1 MARRIVLSLAAALAI
16 GACSDQQDSSPTA
29 PAETPSLALSK
40 KSPSYVI
47 SFSAKEAGEIRGV
60 IERAGGKVGFLSK
73 RAGLATAESADPAF
87 AGKLGTARGIR
98 AVAVDTVVQ
107 WVDPNER
114 VVQASIGSNEPS
126 FAAQWAP
133 RSIHAEEAWDAGAR
147 GTGARV
153 AVLDGGLNDTHVE
166 LNNSVDV
173 ARSRSF
179 VSGALFNQDLPCGAA
194 ACFSHATHVAGIIAA
209 EDDDD
214 TEFATRG
221 VIGVA
226 PGATII
232 GVKVLH
238 GGSGSF
244 GAVISGIVYAA
255 TPTDD
260 PEAPGGGAHIINMSL
275 GATVPSAQDIKI
287 RALKALLDQATTFAH
302 DQGVLVVAS
311 AGNGDKK
318 GRGIDHDLGQWF
330 TLPAEAD
337 HVVAV
342 SSLGPV
348 GFALGATN
356 FDRLASYSNFGR
368 SYIDLSAPGGDFVL
382 PGTALC
388 PFAGFTTV
396 PCWAFDMVLGPAS
409 LGSNTGY
416 SFVAGTSQA
425 APAVAGVAALVV
437 STKGAMDPDD
447 LFAHLVNTADDRGAP
462 GTDPAHGNGRVNA
475 FQAVQ

>member
-1 MARRIVLSLAAALAI
+1 MTRRGVLSLAAVLAM

-29 PAETPSLALSK
+29 PAETPSEAFSK
-40 KSPSYVI
+40 KTAPSYVI
-47 SFSAKEAGEIRGV
+47 SFSAKEAGDVRAV
-60 IERAGGKVGFLSK
+60 IERAGGKVGFLSR

-87 AGKLGTARGIR
+87 AGKLGIARGIR
-98 AVAVDTVVQ
+98 AVAQDTVVQ

-114 VVQASIGSNEPS
+114 VEQMSIGSDETD
-126 FAAQWAP
+126 FAVQWAP

-153 AVLDGGLNDTHVE
+153 AVLDGGLNDTHND
-166 LNNSVDV
+166 LNTSVDV
-173 ARSRSF
+173 PRSRSF
-179 VSGALFNQDLPCGAA
+179 VANSAFNQDAPCGVPV
-194 ACFSHATHVAGIIAA
+194 CFSHATHVAGIVAA
-209 EDDDD
+209 EDDNEG
-214 TEFATRG
+214 T
-221 VIGVA
+221 IGVA

-255 TPTDD
+255 TPTDA
-260 PEAPGGGAHIINMSL
+260 EEPGAGAHIINMSL
-275 GATVPSAQDIKI
+275 GATFPSERDIKI
-287 RALKALLDQATTFAH
+287 RLLKAALDQATTFAH
-302 DQGVLVVAS
+302 DQGVLVVAA

-318 GRGIDHDLGQWF
+318 GRGIDLDLGRWF
-330 TLPAEAD
+330 VLPAGAD

-368 SYIDLSAPGGDFVL
+368 SFIDLSGPGGDFVL
-382 PGTALC
+382 PGDAECTVGAL
-388 PFAGFTTV
+388 TRL
-396 PCWAFDMVLGPAS
+396 CWVFDMVRGPAT

-416 SFVAGTSQA
+416 AFVAGTSQA
-425 APAVAGVAALVV
+425 APAVSGVAALVIG
-437 STKGAMDPDD
+437 TKGPMDPDD
-447 LFAHLVNTADDRGAP
+447 LFAHLVNTADDLGAP
-462 GTDPAHGNGRVNA
+462 GIDPAHGNGRVNA

>member
-1 MARRIVLSLAAALAI
+1 MTRRGVLSLAAVLAI
-16 GACSDQQDSSPTA
+16 VACSDQQDPSPTA
-29 PAETPSLALSK
+29 PAENPSVAISK
-40 KSPSYVI
+40 KVPSYVI
-47 SFSAKEAGEIRGV
+47 SFSAKEAGNVRAV

-73 RAGLATAESADPAF
+73 RAGLATVESADPAF
-87 AGKLGTARGIR
+87 AGKLRTARGIR
-98 AVAVDTVVQ
+98 AVALDTVVQ

-114 VVQASIGSNEPS
+114 VQQASIGSDETF

-153 AVLDGGLNDTHVE
+153 AVLDGGLNDTHVD
-166 LNNSVDV
+166 LNTSVDV

-179 VSGALFNQDLPCGAA
+179 VPSFLFNQDAPCGAA
-194 ACFSHATHVAGIIAA
+194 VCFSHATHVAGIVAA
-209 EDDDD
+209 EDDNFG
-214 TEFATRG
+214 T
-221 VIGVA
+221 IGIA
-226 PGATII
+226 PEATII

-255 TPTDD
+255 TPSGD
-260 PEAPGGGAHIINMSL
+260 PEEPGAGAHIINMSL
-275 GATVPSAQDIKI
+275 GATFPSGRDVKV

-302 DQGVLVVAS
+302 AEGVLLVAA
-311 AGNGDKK
+311 AGNGDRK

-330 TLPAEAD
+330 TLPADAD

-342 SSLGPV
+342 SSLAPV

-368 SYIDLSAPGGDFVL
+368 TFIDLSGPGGDFVL
-382 PGTALC
+382 PGSAVC
-388 PFAGFTTV
+388 TV
-396 PCWAFDMVLGPAS
+396 GVLTNFCWVFDMVRGPAS

-437 STKGAMDPDD
+437 GTKGPMDADD
-447 LFAHLVNTADDRGAP
+447 LLAVLVNSADDLGAP
-462 GTDPAHGNGRVNA
+462 GIDPAHGNGRVNA